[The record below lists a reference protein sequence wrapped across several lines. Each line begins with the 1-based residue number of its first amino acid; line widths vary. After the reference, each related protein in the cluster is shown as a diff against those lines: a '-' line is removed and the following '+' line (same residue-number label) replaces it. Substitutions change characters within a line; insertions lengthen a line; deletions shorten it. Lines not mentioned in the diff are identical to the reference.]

1 MHALLTLSRLIDRTS
16 HWVGRAVACLALT
29 MVLLQFIVV
38 IMRYVFATGEIWL
51 QEAVIY
57 QHAILFMLGAS
68 YTLLRD
74 GHVRVD
80 ILYSGLSERGKARV
94 NLIGAV
100 LLLMPMMALVLWVSY
115 PYVARSWA
123 VLEGSRETSGI
134 PGVFLLKSVIL
145 VFAVL
150 MLLQGL
156 STIIRSA
163 AFLRGH
169 PLPPLPGEPD
179 EAADRVEV

>member
-1 MHALLTLSRLIDRTS
+1 MLLALSRLIDLVSYRI
-16 HWVGRAVACLALT
+16 GRAVSWLALT
-29 MVLLQFIVV
+29 MVLLQFLVV
-38 IMRYVFATGEIWL
+38 VLRYVFGTGEIWL
-51 QEAVIY
+51 QEAIIY
-57 QHAILFMLGAS
+57 QHAIVFMLGAS
-68 YTLLRD
+68 YTLLKD

-80 ILYSGLSERGKARV
+80 ILFSNGSPRTKATI
-94 NLIGAV
+94 NMLGALF
-100 LLLMPMMALVLWVSY
+100 LLFPMMILILWASF

-145 VFAVL
+145 VFAFM

-156 STIIRSA
+156 STVIRSL
-163 AFLRGH
+163 AFLRGLE
-169 PLPPLPGEPD
+169 LPPLPYRDD

>member
-1 MHALLTLSRLIDRTS
+1 
-16 HWVGRAVACLALT
+16 
-29 MVLLQFIVV
+29 MVLLQFLVV
-38 IMRYVFATGEIWL
+38 VMRYVFGTGEIWL
-51 QEAVIY
+51 QEAIIY
-57 QHAILFMLGAS
+57 QHALVFMLGAS
-68 YTLLRD
+68 YTLLKD

-80 ILYSGLSERGKARV
+80 IFYSNRSPRTKATV
-94 NLIGAV
+94 NLLGALF
-100 LLLMPMMALVLWVSY
+100 LLFPVMSLIVWASF

-145 VFAVL
+145 VFAVM

-156 STIIRSA
+156 STVIRSL
-163 AFLRGH
+163 AFLRGLE
-169 PLPPLPGEPD
+169 LPPLPYRDD